1 MASEGASGEQPPPP
15 VQQAL
20 TAAVL
25 GSVDTKCDFN
35 MDNLSKPEL
44 LTLLSIMEGELE
56 ARDLVIEALR
66 AQRKEVF
73 LQERYSCY
81 SLTDP
86 FLALQRDFECGV
98 PRGDK
103 ERRPLGSSPMSV
115 LEAVMAHCR
124 KMQERMSAQLAA
136 AESRQKRLEMEK
148 LQLQSL
154 EQEHRKL
161 TAQLKD
167 EREKNK
173 HIVMMLVRE
182 CKQLATRV
190 VEESQ
195 RFDELQ
201 ARLDEEG
208 RASGRLREEL
218 SAERQRGQQMEAEM
232 EKQLSELDTERE
244 QLRARLGR
252 EEVEGQNLRQQVE
265 QLRTE
270 RGGTKDSA
278 QRAAPACTPPKS
290 SVSVAT
296 DPVSSRTAS
305 CQTDQ
310 TLPEAD
316 GPKKTPLTVAAKPYA
331 GLSLPKTTARGIVHS
346 SSGGLAQ
353 GENGS
358 EAQAAPHGLPSGVSP
373 RVQAA
378 RYKFQEQDQNGT
390 ASQSPPARDPS
401 PTNRDNFAAKQQARH
416 TVTQVLSRFTS
427 PPAGGGGALRPSL
440 PHSASEGGSFPSRLS
455 HPIGLKSPTVARI
468 DRGNPPPIP
477 PKKPGLSQTPSPP
490 HPPIKVVGDSG
501 RSHGVGLKSATPQ
514 LPPKPTLDL
523 VPALTASQVG
533 AYTLRRSPGPDQFAE
548 CPPVVTPTIPS
559 IKTLPSSLSISAPS
573 NCSPRVPTDSPLA
586 TASGWCPSVVP
597 PLGSGGPVALDG
609 GRPLLLLQAAS
620 QGNVTL
626 LSMLLHQPHPTTP
639 DHAHHTTATDNQP
652 NRHPPQDLHNLTA
665 ALFAAAHHG
674 HSECVKLLLS
684 SGSPADVSDQNRFT
698 PLHFAASHGHSGCV
712 EALLAAGAIVDATAE
727 AGQTALFLASGA
739 GRKHCVHILLSAGAD
754 RSHMAMDGCTCLHAA
769 VRSGHVDMLRLLLC
783 HPGPGDPAATFHPD
797 GAPALPAALLN
808 HANAD
813 GWTAAH
819 MAAALGLKECLEVL
833 CSHREQDIERRD
845 KCNRT
850 IHDVATD
857 DCKDLLEN
865 LNQYRVLVRLQYSD
879 GDRTNSPPFF
889 MDDEDDDDDD
899 ENDDDDVE
907 KRAGELQSVL
917 CRLSVE
923 RSMRWSEL
931 SAAIGQAFASHLHI
945 LCGEDAQRPPLGLTA
960 ASISSILIGG
970 SEWQPGQELPVSPWD
985 LVRKPLCQVITVRLK
1000 GLSELC
1006 LDELALESLFPL
1018 PVLLNYVRLVE
1029 QYGSVI
1035 FHGLE
1040 DSCQDYIAALLARCI
1055 KSKQEAGGQA
1065 CEVVK
1070 VEVQHTLT
1078 KEQLLD
1084 TLVSCGFLVPSS
1096 ACDHGGCVV
1105 LLLQGLEKAAS
1116 LSALLGDLCHSLDN
1130 RTSAAPL
1137 LLNAGPHQFCQRSF
1151 LIGSLS
1157 KPRLQGSELRLQQ
1170 HFRWLRLRWDQEPLH
1185 GLLARRLRRKLLHQT
1200 GSAAWSG
1207 DGVMERVVLWVAQVW
1222 QQLNAC
1228 LAHLGTHEALMGPRH
1243 FLACPVRGN
1252 DAHAVVRWLSRLW
1265 SSVVV
1270 PRVEAAIVAR
1280 VTARRSSSSSS
1291 SLPSN
1296 VVLSDGQQAVL
1307 KAALSILVNKAVL
1320 RGCPLPR
1327 HQVAFRGGAIPL
1339 TAIGSLKGSGGRKCR
1354 DKLRRCNTSPRKKG
1368 SSASSW
1374 TGGSFRH
1381 GSVSSTDV
1389 SCTANGKFNR
1399 QASGLSLFS
1408 DDETDL
1414 IQELQSLCSSKSEP
1428 DIRQM
1433 WASKDDDVHLFA
1445 SRSPTGA
1452 PPSTT
1457 EQEVAVDQSVQPS
1470 LPAQAIQAVHSSQ
1483 RRTRSQLPVPS
1494 RGQQQQPPRVATG
1507 NHHQINTNGSRS
1519 SSSSSS
1525 SNVIKQSQEHIW
1537 LVQQHNH
1544 K

>member
-1 MASEGASGEQPPPP
+1 MASEGASGQHPPPPP

-73 LQERYSCY
+73 LQERYSHF

-124 KMQERMSAQLAA
+124 KMQERMSTQLAA

-208 RASGRLREEL
+208 QASGRLREEL
-218 SAERQRGQQMEAEM
+218 STERQRGQQMEAEM

-252 EEVEGQNLRQQVE
+252 EEAESQNLRQQVE
-265 QLRTE
+265 QLRTDC
-270 RGGTKDSA
+270 GGAKDGTN
-278 QRAAPACTPPKS
+278 PATPTCTPPMT

-296 DPVSSRTAS
+296 EPVHSRTAS

-310 TLPEAD
+310 PLVEVE
-316 GPKKTPLTVAAKPYA
+316 GPKKTTLTVAAKPTSGPYT

-346 SSGGLAQ
+346 SSGGLSQ
-353 GENGS
+353 SENGS
-358 EAQAAPHGLPSGVSP
+358 EAQTTPHGLPSGVSP

-401 PTNRDNFAAKQQARH
+401 PNNRDNFAAKQQARH

-427 PPAGGGGALRPSL
+427 PPAGGGGGLRPSL

-490 HPPIKVVGDSG
+490 HPTMKVVGDGG
-501 RSHGVGLKSATPQ
+501 RAHGAGLKSATPQ
-514 LPPKPTLDL
+514 LPPKPALDL

-533 AYTLRRSPGPDQFAE
+533 ACPLRRSPGPIQFAD
-548 CPPVVTPTIPS
+548 CPPVITTAIPS
-559 IKTLPSSLSISAPS
+559 INPIPSSHSVSAPF
-573 NCSPRVPTDSPLA
+573 NCIPCAPAVSPLA
-586 TASGWCPSVVP
+586 TASGWCPSVVS
-597 PLGSGGPVALDG
+597 PLGGGGPAALDG

-620 QGNVTL
+620 QGNATL
-626 LSMLLHQPHPTTP
+626 LSMLLHQPHPTTS
-639 DHAHHTTATDNQP
+639 DHAHRNTATDNQP
-652 NRHPPQDLHNLTA
+652 TRHPPQDLVHNLTA
-665 ALFAAAHHG
+665 ALFSAAYHG
-674 HSECVKLLLS
+674 HTECVKLLLS
-684 SGSPADVSDQNRFT
+684 SGSPADVSDRNRFT
-698 PLHFAASHGHSGCV
+698 PLHFAATHGHSGCV
-712 EALLAAGAIVDATAE
+712 EALLAAGAAVDAA
-727 AGQTALFLASGA
+727 ADGGQTGLFLASGA
-739 GRKHCVHILLSAGAD
+739 GRKHCVQILLSAGAD
-754 RSHMAMDGCTCLHAA
+754 RSLMATDGCTCLHAA
-769 VRSGHVDMLRLLLC
+769 VRSGHVDTLRLLLC
-783 HPGPGDPAATFHPD
+783 HHGLRDPTSTLESDGD
-797 GAPALPAALLN
+797 PALPATLLN
-808 HANAD
+808 HANSD

-857 DCKDLLEN
+857 DCKELLEN
-865 LNQYRVLVRLQYSD
+865 LNQYLVLVRLQYSD
-879 GDRTNSPPFF
+879 SGPMCAVDW
-889 MDDEDDDDDD
+889 DDN
-899 ENDDDDVE
+899 EN
-907 KRAGELQSVL
+907 RAEFQSVL
-917 CRLSVE
+917 CRISVDRSMTWPQLSVTI
-923 RSMRWSEL
+923 SH
-931 SAAIGQAFASHLHI
+931 AFTAHLHL
-945 LCGEDAQRPPLGLTA
+945 LCGEDAQHPPLGLTTDSI
-960 ASISSILIGG
+960 ASIMIGG
-970 SEWQPGQELPVSPWD
+970 NDWRPGQELPFSPWD
-985 LVRKPLCQVITVRLK
+985 LVRKPLSQVITVRLK
-1000 GLSELC
+1000 GGTIRECHPS
-1006 LDELALESLFPL
+1006 
-1018 PVLLNYVRLVE
+1018 RL
-1029 QYGSVI
+1029 
-1035 FHGLE
+1035 
-1040 DSCQDYIAALLARCI
+1040 
-1055 KSKQEAGGQA
+1055 GGQLSGLH
-1065 CEVVK
+1065 CRFIGSLH
-1070 VEVQHTLT
+1070 Q
-1078 KEQLLD
+1078 
-1084 TLVSCGFLVPSS
+1084 GFLVPAAASS
-1096 ACDHGGCVV
+1096 NNGSCVV

-1116 LSALLGDLCHSLDN
+1116 LSGLLGDLCHSLDN
-1130 RTSAAPL
+1130 RNSTTPM
-1137 LLNAGPHQFCQRSF
+1137 LLNAGPHHFCQRSF

-1157 KPRLQGSELRLQQ
+1157 KHRLQGSELRLQQ

-1185 GLLARRLRRKLLHQT
+1185 GLLGRHLRRKLLNQT
-1200 GSAAWSG
+1200 GSVAWSN
-1207 DGVMERVVLWVAQVW
+1207 DGIMEKAVVWVAQVW

-1228 LAHLGTHEALMGPRH
+1228 LAHLGTHEALMGPGH
-1243 FLACPVRGN
+1243 FLACPVHTN
-1252 DAHAVVRWLSRLW
+1252 DAYAIARWLSRLW
-1265 SSVVV
+1265 SAVVV
-1270 PRVEAAIVAR
+1270 PRVEAAIVSR
-1280 VTARRSSSSSS
+1280 VTARRSPPTS
-1291 SLPSN
+1291 PSN
-1296 VVLSDGQQAVL
+1296 VVLSAGQQAVV

-1327 HQVAFRGGAIPL
+1327 HEVMFRGGALPL
-1339 TAIGSLKGSGGRKCR
+1339 TAISSFKGTSAGRKCR
-1354 DKLRRCNTSPRKKG
+1354 DKLRRSNTSPRKKA
-1368 SSASSW
+1368 SPASSW
-1374 TGGSFRH
+1374 TGSSFSH
-1381 GSVSSTDV
+1381 GTVSTTDV
-1389 SCTANGKFNR
+1389 SCITNGKIHR
-1399 QASGLSLFS
+1399 EVSTLSLFS

-1433 WASKDDDVHLFA
+1433 LSSKDDNVLLFVNGGLA
-1445 SRSPTGA
+1445 GA
-1452 PPSTT
+1452 PPPPPQ
-1457 EQEVAVDQSVQPS
+1457 QEVAVEQSAQPS
-1470 LPAQAIQAVHSSQ
+1470 QLTQAAVQSAEPRSCP
-1483 RRTRSQLPVPS
+1483 RVKSQLPVPS
-1494 RGQQQQPPRVATG
+1494 RGQQQPPPRVPVS
-1507 NHHQINTNGSRS
+1507 NHRHHNNNS
-1519 SSSSSS
+1519 SSSKANSSS
-1525 SNVIKQSQEHIW
+1525 KNNKQAQEHIW
-1537 LVQQHNH
+1537 LLQQHNDR
-1544 K
+1544 